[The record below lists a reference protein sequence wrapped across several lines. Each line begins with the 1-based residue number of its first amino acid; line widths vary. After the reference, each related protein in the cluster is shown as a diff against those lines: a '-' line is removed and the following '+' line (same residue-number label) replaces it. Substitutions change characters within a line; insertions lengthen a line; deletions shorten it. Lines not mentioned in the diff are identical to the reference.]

1 MIGAAKSGGEID
13 GVGMRAYE
21 DGMAEAL
28 RCEPYKLLCHRR
40 THAGRIIR
48 PKMPTRWGWRAPSR
62 GRDQPFGSLERA
74 CLIRD
79 CDGDTRGGIFWT
91 TMGGCG
97 QRRLPKRNDRA
108 SHGPKTPQAIRRR
121 RFKQPDCEL
130 YDIYR
135 AGIAPE
141 SRIRLAQPEVLAG

>member
-1 MIGAAKSGGEID
+1 
-13 GVGMRAYE
+13 
-21 DGMAEAL
+21 MASA
-28 RCEPYKLLCHRR
+28 CEPTR
-40 THAGRIIR
+40 TAWPKPSGASRTSSSATRARAGRIIWS
-48 PKMPTRWGWRAPSR
+48 KTPTRWGWRAPSC

-79 CDGDTRGGIFWT
+79 CDGDARGPVFAMAI
-91 TMGGCG
+91 GGCER
-97 QRRLPKRNDRA
+97 RRLRKRNDRA

-135 AGIAPE
+135 AAIAPE
-141 SRIRLAQPEVLAG
+141 SRIRLAQPEVVAD

>member
-1 MIGAAKSGGEID
+1 MIGAAESGGEID

-40 THAGRIIR
+40 ARAGRIIR
-48 PKMPTRWGWRAPSR
+48 PKTPTRWGWGAPS
-62 GRDQPFGSLERA
+62 
-74 CLIRD
+74 
-79 CDGDTRGGIFWT
+79 
-91 TMGGCG
+91 CG
-97 QRRLPKRNDRA
+97 QGRLPKRNDRA

-135 AGIAPE
+135 AAIAPE
-141 SRIRLAQPEVLAG
+141 SRINWHNLRCLPVDEPVPGANDRRPQR

>member
-1 MIGAAKSGGEID
+1 MIGAAESGGEID

-21 DGMAEAL
+21 DGMAEAF
-28 RCEPYKLLCHRR
+28 RCEPYKLLCH
-40 THAGRIIR
+40 HGRIIW

-62 GRDQPFGSLERA
+62 GRDQPFGSLERV

-79 CDGDTRGGIFWT
+79 CDGDARGAIFST
-91 TMGGCG
+91 AIGGCE
-97 QRRLPKRNDRA
+97 QRRLRKRNDRA

-135 AGIAPE
+135 AAIAPE
-141 SRIRLAQPEVLAG
+141 SRIRLAQPEVLTG